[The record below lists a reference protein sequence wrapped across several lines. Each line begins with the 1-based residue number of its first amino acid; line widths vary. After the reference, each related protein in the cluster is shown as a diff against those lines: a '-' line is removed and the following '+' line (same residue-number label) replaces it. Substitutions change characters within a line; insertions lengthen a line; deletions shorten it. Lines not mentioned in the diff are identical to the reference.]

1 MASANIKCVL
11 SQLIQL
17 TAERDSGSLELA
29 MAQTL
34 FNLAA
39 PDTVTIVKVIDVVSC
54 VFTIS
59 QATGNAPIRTIPSAL
74 IPALK
79 SCCQSKQVIANL
91 SDQHQRLELYPLLN
105 SKEQVVAIIVLE
117 APEDHPEVREMTVM
131 LLEIYKNFVNLMHD
145 NERDTLTGLLNRK
158 TFDLKINKIL
168 HHHMSA
174 ISKYGESKRRPY
186 FLAIFDIDHFKQV
199 NDTFGHLLG
208 DEVLL
213 LFSRLMTQTFRE
225 HDELFRFG
233 GEEFIALFQCEEEEM
248 TTILERFRQAVQG
261 FNFPQV
267 GQVTVSIGYSLILPY
282 DTSSVIIDRADAALY
297 FAKSH
302 GRNQVCCH
310 ETLLAQGAIKTS
322 NVVGEIELF

>member
-1 MASANIKCVL
+1 MSSANIQCVL

-17 TAERDSGSLELA
+17 TAERDSSSLELA

-34 FNLAA
+34 FNLAT
-39 PDTVTIVKVIDVVSC
+39 PDAVTIVKVVDATSG

-59 QATGNAPIRTIPSAL
+59 QATGNAPIQAISEEL
-74 IPALK
+74 IPALRACSIRK
-79 SCCQSKQVIANL
+79 KPITNL
-91 SDQHQRLELYPLLN
+91 PEAMHRLELYPLLN
-105 SKEQVVAIIVLE
+105 SKEQAVAIVVLD

-168 HHHMSA
+168 HHQMNA
-174 ISKYGESKRRPY
+174 ISKYGESKRKPY

-225 HDELFRFG
+225 YDELFRFG
-233 GEEFIALFQCEEEEM
+233 GEEFIALFQCEDEEM
-248 TTILERFRQAVQG
+248 TTILERFRQAVQK

-302 GRNQVCCH
+302 GRNQVCCY

-322 NVVGEIELF
+322 ALVGEIELF